1 METLKGT
8 IAETIFR
15 NEENGYT
22 VALFEADNEVITVTG
37 TFATDVA
44 GETLEIY
51 GKRINHTK
59 YGEQFQAEMYTII
72 LPSSLDQIENYLGSG
87 LIKGIGKYT
96 AKKIVELFKEDTFDI
111 IQKHPERLMEIEGIG
126 EKKADMIAKSFSEQA
141 DLKEIMMFLQE
152 HEISIG
158 YSVKIYKQYGKN
170 TISVILENPYRLSE
184 DIYGIGFKLS
194 DKIAASLGVE
204 KNSPYRIS
212 SGVRYLLTEYAA
224 RGHSYVPYAMLLN
237 SVAELLEISCDI
249 AEDEL
254 RNMAFTEKVHIET
267 VMDETAVYYMPYH
280 MAEVCVCRDLIN
292 FSAADFNMDEESV
305 HPYLEEIEAETSII
319 LSDKQRKAVIQSIIN
334 GITVITGGPGTGKTT
349 IIHSIIKI
357 FEKMKKK
364 VLLCAPTGRAARRMS
379 ESTGREAKT
388 VHRMLEYAFGE
399 DESNLT
405 FNKNEES
412 PLDGDVVIVD
422 EMSMVDIILMSN
434 LLKAIKKG
442 TRLILVG
449 DVDQL
454 PSVGAGNVLSDIIN
468 SNVFKTVRLDT
479 IFRQS
484 AGSMIVQNAHSINKG
499 FMPVYN
505 KKDTDFFFMRE
516 SSTEDIIELI
526 IDLYCTRLPLKYG
539 LDSVRDIQI
548 LSPMKKGDLGV
559 IELNKRIQEAI
570 NPSSRLKKEKSSGN
584 YIFRVG
590 DKVMQVKNNYR
601 TEWKSCGDDGNT
613 VTGEGIYNGDIGYI
627 VFIDETEQEVTVQ
640 FDEEREVVYPF
651 GQLDELILAYATTVH
666 KSQGSEFPVILMPVV
681 WGPPMLLT
689 RNLLY
694 TAITRAKQLVV
705 LAGME
710 KYLQSMI
717 DNDKIDKR
725 YSALDYRL
733 SQALATYRLL
743 TEGIIEI

>member
-44 GETLEIY
+44 GEILEIY

-212 SGVRYLLTEYAA
+212 SAVRYLLTEYAA
-224 RGHSYVPYAMLLN
+224 RGHSYVPYSMLLN

-267 VMDETAVYYMPYH
+267 VMNETAVYYMPYH

-292 FSAADFNMDEESV
+292 LSAADFNMDEESV

-570 NPSSRLKKEKSSGN
+570 NPSSRLKKEKSSGS

-666 KSQGSEFPVILMPVV
+666 KSQGSGFRGILMPVV

-694 TAITRAKQLVV
+694 TAITRARQLVV